1 MLQRKWKAQ
10 CLKPQ
15 ILYNYMIIWIIRV
28 ILPTPPP
35 PPKKIWN
42 FVSVLESELSGGQ
55 EHTGCLGFESCLTS

>member
-15 ILYNYMIIWIIRV
+15 ILYNYMIIRIIRV

-35 PPKKIWN
+35 PPKKIRN
-42 FVSVLESELSGGQ
+42 FVSVLESKLSGGQ
-55 EHTGCLGFESCLTS
+55 EHTGCLGFDSCLTG